1 MMKGLT
7 DRYLA
12 QEKWVSRLKKKAETT
27 KMELNELKAQ
37 KETQVKK
44 LSVIKKTLEGSKIL
58 TDEQRKVLQDKEG
71 EISKLREQVRWAKE
85 DGTTQFHNFDGFLTK
100 LSDCYDDGFQECL
113 HQVKALYPDLDV
125 SQVSLDNV
133 AQTLARTVNHEGI
146 DEILK
151 ADLMP
156 NVQGDREAALK
167 DEQVKFVGDES
178 HPIGEEDE
186 PAKQKVVNEDTPVN
200 QLLCFFFL

>member
-1 MMKGLT
+1 M
-7 DRYLA
+7 
-12 QEKWVSRLKKKAETT
+12 
-27 KMELNELKAQ
+27 
-37 KETQVKK
+37 
-44 LSVIKKTLEGSKIL
+44 
-58 TDEQRKVLQDKEG
+58 
-71 EISKLREQVRWAKE
+71 
-85 DGTTQFHNFDGFLTK
+85 
-100 LSDCYDDGFQECL
+100 
-113 HQVKALYPDLDV
+113 
-125 SQVSLDNV
+125 SLDNV
-133 AQTLARTVNHEGI
+133 AQTPARTVNHEGI
-146 DEILK
+146 DEILE